1 MNDHNKKLSNFVVF
15 LFGCGFAIFLSEIVL
30 QVYLGNL
37 DFYAMHDPNIAMTN
51 QLPPGLIRGVREKF
65 RYSINRQGMRGD
77 DYPENSST
85 YRILTMGGS
94 TTICSFLDD
103 TKAWPAVVQQK
114 LPRTADGRAV
124 WVGNIGKSGLTTRS
138 HVLQMA
144 HVTPQYPT
152 DAILVLSGINDLV
165 MRIWGDENY
174 DPHFLDNVEN
184 KRELMFNTFTILPD
198 SLYSFYKRLGL
209 WKLARRAKSYS
220 RNYISA
226 ESLLAEIKR
235 SRDLLRYGRAIDT
248 LPDLEKALEEYAGN
262 LVQIIKAARHQNLR
276 LIMMTQPVWWN
287 PGLTAEERASLLPL
301 GSIGYSAPSIKYD
314 YYSVEILAE
323 CMRLYNDK
331 LVSTC
336 RQFDVEY
343 IDLASR
349 VPQTTQVFYDD
360 CHFTEFGAG
369 LVADIVVDYL
379 DSMPPFQNDS
389 TERDDEPFSLSQ
401 FRASH
406 E

>member
-1 MNDHNKKLSNFVVF
+1 MKDKLSNFVVF
-15 LFGCGFAIFLSEIVL
+15 LLGCGFALLLGETAL
-30 QVYLGNL
+30 RVYLGNL
-37 DFYAMHDPNIAMTN
+37 DFFAMHDPGTAMTN

-65 RYSINRQGMRGD
+65 RYSLNRQGMRGD
-77 DYPENSST
+77 DYPENSPA

-94 TTICSFLDD
+94 TTICSFLADSK
-103 TKAWPAVVQQK
+103 TWPAVLQKK
-114 LPRTADGRAV
+114 LPHTADGRKV

-144 HVTPQYPT
+144 HLTPQYPA
-152 DAILVLSGINDLV
+152 DAILVLTGINDLIL
-165 MRIWGDENY
+165 RIWGDENY
-174 DPHFLDNVEN
+174 DPHFLDKAEN

-198 SLYSFYKRLGL
+198 SLYPFYKRFGL

-220 RNYISA
+220 RNYISE

-248 LPDLEKALEEYAGN
+248 LPDLEKALEEYADN
-262 LVQIIKAARHQNLR
+262 LAQIIQAASQRKLR

-287 PGLTAEERASLLPL
+287 DRMTAAERASLLPF

-331 LVSTC
+331 LVSLC
-336 RQFDVEY
+336 RQFGVEY
-343 IDLASR
+343 IDLASC
-349 VPQTTQVFYDD
+349 VPQTAQVFYDD
-360 CHFTEFGAG
+360 CHFTENGAE
-369 LVADIVVDYL
+369 LVADAVVAYL
-379 DSMPPFQNDS
+379 KDEPPFRRESVEQ
-389 TERDDEPFSLSQ
+389 TTLSVRQ
-401 FRASH
+401 AYRGLGR
-406 E
+406 

>member
-1 MNDHNKKLSNFVVF
+1 VR
-15 LFGCGFAIFLSEIVL
+15 I
-30 QVYLGNL
+30 YLGDLN
-37 DFYAMHDPNIAMTN
+37 FYAMHDPNIAVTN

-77 DYPENSST
+77 DYPESSST

-103 TKAWPAVVQQK
+103 AKAWPALVQKK

-144 HVTPQYPT
+144 HLTPQYPA
-152 DAILVLSGINDLV
+152 DAILVLAGINDLV
-165 MRIWGDENY
+165 LRIWGDENY
-174 DPHFLDNVEN
+174 DPHFLDNTEN
-184 KRELMFNTFTILPD
+184 KCKLMFNTFTILPD
-198 SLYSFYKRLGL
+198 SLYSFHKRFGL
-209 WKLARRAKSYS
+209 WKLARRVKSYS
-220 RNYISA
+220 RNYIS
-226 ESLLAEIKR
+226 EKSLFAEIKR

-248 LPDLEKALEEYAGN
+248 LPDLENALEEYAGN
-262 LVQIIKAARHQNLR
+262 LVQIMQAAKQQNLR

-287 PGLTAEERASLLPL
+287 PGLTAAERASLLPL
-301 GSIGYSAPSIKYD
+301 GSIGYAAPSIKYD

-331 LVSTC
+331 LVSAC
-336 RQFDVEY
+336 QQFGVEY
-343 IDLASR
+343 IDLASS
-349 VPQTTQVFYDD
+349 VPQTAQVFYDD
-360 CHFTEFGAG
+360 CHFTEFGAE

-379 DSMPPFQNDS
+379 DGDPPFQNEG
-389 TERDDEPFSLSQ
+389 TECKDESFSLSQ
-401 FRASH
+401 SLPRH

>member
-1 MNDHNKKLSNFVVF
+1 MNFARRHFLNFAA
-15 LFGCGFAIFLSEIVL
+15 LFWSCSFALLFSEIAL
-30 QVYLGNL
+30 RFYFGDL
-37 DFYAMHDPNIAMTN
+37 DFYAMHDPNIAVTN
-51 QLPPGLIRGVREKF
+51 QLPAGLIRGVREKF

-103 TKAWPAVVQQK
+103 SKAWPALVQKK
-114 LPRTADGRAV
+114 LPRTADDRAV

-144 HVTPQYPT
+144 YLTPQYPA
-152 DAILVLSGINDLV
+152 DAILVLTGINDLV
-165 MRIWGDENY
+165 MRIWNDESY
-174 DPHFLDNVEN
+174 DPHFLDNVAN
-184 KRELMFNTFTILPD
+184 KRVLMFKTFTILPD
-198 SLYSFYKRLGL
+198 SLYPFYKRFGL

-220 RNYISA
+220 RNYVSG

-248 LPDLEKALEEYAGN
+248 LPDLANALEEYAGN
-262 LVQIIKAARHQNLR
+262 LAQIIQAARQQNLR

-287 PGLTAEERASLLPL
+287 PRLTAEERASLLPL

-336 RQFDVEY
+336 RQFGVEC

-360 CHFTEFGAG
+360 CHFTEFGAE
-369 LVADIVVDYL
+369 LVADIVVDYFGG
-379 DSMPPFQNDS
+379 MPPFQNES
-389 TERDDEPFSLSQ
+389 IEREDEFLSLSQ
-401 FRASH
+401 SRVSH

>member
-1 MNDHNKKLSNFVVF
+1 M
-15 LFGCGFAIFLSEIVL
+15 LSEISL
-30 QVYLGNL
+30 RVYLRDL
-37 DFYAMHDPNIAMTN
+37 DFYAMHDPGTAMTN
-51 QLPPGLIRGVREKF
+51 QLPPGLIRGVQEKF

-77 DYPENSST
+77 DYPENSPA
-85 YRILTMGGS
+85 YRIFMMGGS

-103 TKAWPAVVQQK
+103 SKAWPALVQKK
-114 LPRTADGRAV
+114 LPRTADGRVV
-124 WVGNIGKSGLTTRS
+124 WVGNIGKSGLSTRS
-138 HVLQMA
+138 HVLQMT
-144 HVTPQYPT
+144 HLTPQYAA
-152 DAILVLSGINDLV
+152 DAIFVLTGINDLV
-165 MRIWGDENY
+165 LRIWGDENY
-174 DPHFLDNVEN
+174 DPHFLNNAEN

-198 SLYSFYKRLGL
+198 SLYPFYKHFGI

-220 RNYISA
+220 RNYISK
-226 ESLLAEIKR
+226 ESLFAEIAR

-248 LPDLEKALEEYAGN
+248 LPDLESALEEYAGN
-262 LVQIIKAARHQNLR
+262 LAQIVQAARQQNLR
-276 LIMMTQPVWWN
+276 LVMMTQPVWWN
-287 PGLTAEERASLLPL
+287 PRLTAEQRASLLPL

-336 RQFDVEY
+336 RQFGVEC

-360 CHFTEFGAG
+360 CHFTEFGAE

-379 DSMPPFQNDS
+379 DNKPPFHNES
-389 TERDDEPFSLSQ
+389 FELSG
-401 FRASH
+401 R
-406 E
+406 